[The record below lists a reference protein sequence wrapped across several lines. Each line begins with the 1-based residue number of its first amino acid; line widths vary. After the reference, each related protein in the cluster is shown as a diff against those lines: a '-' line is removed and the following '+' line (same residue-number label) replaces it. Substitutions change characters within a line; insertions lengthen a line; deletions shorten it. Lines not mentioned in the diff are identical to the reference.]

1 MKIVFC
7 LPGKSFSGDFLSC
20 WTDLYAQCLANNITP
35 ILSQRYSCNIYYAR
49 TNCLGGNLSLGKN
62 QKPFNQEIDYDY
74 IMWIDSDIIFNF
86 KQFIRLLNYKKD
98 ICSGLYLMQ
107 GGRNFACVKNWDEEF
122 FSKNGHFQFLSPRDI
137 QDEKSLLK
145 VNYVGMGWML
155 VKKGVFESLE
165 YPWFEPIRK
174 QIGDTI
180 EFTMEDV
187 AFCHKAI
194 EKGYDIFV
202 DPKVIVGHEKTVV
215 L

>member
-1 MKIVFC
+1 
-7 LPGKSFSGDFLSC
+7 
-20 WTDLYAQCLANNITP
+20 
-35 ILSQRYSCNIYYAR
+35 
-49 TNCLGGNLSLGKN
+49 LGADVSRGKN

-180 EFTMEDV
+180 DFTMEDV

-194 EKGYDIFV
+194 EKGYEIFV